1 MPVRVKVFI
10 ESILSNKRINTL
22 ALLNTGFT
30 SEELDV
36 HIPKNLAEKLS
47 LWPPPQNSILEIM
60 DTVGGNILSYV
71 VPRSIRLKVVEDD
84 RESKTLICNAVIT
97 LHEEEVLLSDA
108 VIEEL
113 EIEILSPKTGYW
125 RFKGEDKIRKSHI

>member
-1 MPVRVKVFI
+1 M
-10 ESILSNKRINTL
+10 
-22 ALLNTGFT
+22 LNTGFT

-84 RESKTLICNAVIT
+84 RESKTSICSAATT
-97 LHEEEVLLSDA
+97 LHEEEVFLSDA
-108 VIEEL
+108 VIE
-113 EIEILSPKTGYW
+113 
-125 RFKGEDKIRKSHI
+125 